1 MENMTDEERIRL
13 VAVTRAYTMN
23 KLTTME
29 LTTEE
34 LMTFLEK
41 VDLDGERWLVGRV
54 RDAVQDAL
62 AYLEDPVAYV
72 EDNMPEPE
80 GEE

>member
-1 MENMTDEERIRL
+1 MENMTDEERTRL

-34 LMTFLEK
+34 LMTFLEEAGF
-41 VDLDGERWLVGRV
+41 DGERWLVGRV

-72 EDNMPEPE
+72 EDNLPEPE

>member
-1 MENMTDEERIRL
+1 
-13 VAVTRAYTMN
+13 
-23 KLTTME
+23 
-29 LTTEE
+29 
-34 LMTFLEK
+34 MTFLEE